1 MNYTIFFYIKMF
13 QIYSSRKKFN
23 AKTVMAMQI
32 RIITKQVIC
41 MYREVQY
48 FHKHERLTAL
58 VHECSQGA
66 NKGLGAGFIKHVGS
80 MVHECNCLDST
91 YNICNLVLPFVI

>member
-1 MNYTIFFYIKMF
+1 MNYANFSTSKW
-13 QIYSSRKKFN
+13 SRSTVAVKSFN

-41 MYREVQY
+41 MYCEVQY
-48 FHKHERLTAL
+48 FHKHERLTAV

-66 NKGLGAGFIKHVGS
+66 NKGLAMGS
-80 MVHECNCLDST
+80 GL
-91 YNICNLVLPFVI
+91 